1 MYVLNHALI
10 WLMQQDPTD
19 KFVKTVSDW
28 VLGKMPAFLGLAF
41 LAVMGMIVW
50 SLANP
55 YAAAKHGGKV
65 ITIFIVAL
73 GTPIGLGMIAWFW
86 KLGGGA

>member
-28 VLGKMPAFLGLAF
+28 VLGKMPAFLGNEISQLC
-41 LAVMGMIVW
+41 
-50 SLANP
+50 
-55 YAAAKHGGKV
+55 AK
-65 ITIFIVAL
+65 
-73 GTPIGLGMIAWFW
+73 MSRIAR
-86 KLGGGA
+86 GVSA